1 MIKKIARKIFPNFY
15 TKLGK
20 VKRSIVA
27 RKLKKEHPNTKI
39 FHDNHIKLYSQH
51 NQDYIVYNNFFK
63 NKKGVFCDV
72 GGNHPLNINNTIF
85 KNKLN

>member
-15 TKLGK
+15 TKLWE

-39 FHDNHIKLYSQH
+39 FHNNHYPNPKIEIKKTHKPQL
-51 NQDYIVYNNFFK
+51 V
-63 NKKGVFCDV
+63 
-72 GGNHPLNINNTIF
+72 
-85 KNKLN
+85 